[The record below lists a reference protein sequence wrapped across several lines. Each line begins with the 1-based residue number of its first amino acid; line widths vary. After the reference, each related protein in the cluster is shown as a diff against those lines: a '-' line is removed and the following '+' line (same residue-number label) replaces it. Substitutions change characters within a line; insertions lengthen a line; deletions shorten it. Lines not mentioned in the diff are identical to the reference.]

1 MAGLPVRTGGPATS
15 KDAPQ
20 IMQRHVLTAITF
32 AASLFCLTP
41 AGAQSADTLGTAL
54 TATMIWSAGTPA
66 EAGYLHAGFRRDLEL
81 AATPRSAVLHLFA
94 YTRYQLFANGEYIG
108 RGPNR
113 FQNQRPEYDSWDLR
127 LRAGRNV
134 IAVLVHRDQ
143 PSGRVMQ
150 HAPGFTARLELVQAD
165 GTKQVIAS
173 DTAWR
178 GFREAAYGPQPA
190 AWASFAENLDARHS
204 PGDWSAP
211 DFDASALPA
220 AVPVNTADAK
230 VWPALSP
237 RSIPP
242 LRETRVPFTT
252 ETKGPATVEGD
263 AFVLDKGAE
272 LLLAVP
278 RIVQAYP
285 VLDIEAEAGAKLETT
300 PLLPEGAAQQPSSY
314 ITRAGRQRWIG
325 GDTWAFNTLSLR
337 VTEGRAKV
345 RVGRLME
352 VLYPFDL
359 IGRFASSD
367 PLLDRIWAISTRS
380 LQLLSEDAYV
390 DCADRERVEWMDCDP
405 PAYDVTRVA
414 FAGPGDH
421 GQPRW
426 GDARLFA
433 AMLRRTA
440 LTQREDGMV
449 KAHTCSERWDIHAI
463 MEDRACDWVE
473 GLRKYYEA
481 TGDAAFIRELMPQLT
496 GLLDWFLARRTERGL
511 VRAREWV
518 AWDNPMTYA
527 TCEGTANNAF
537 IQRALADA
545 AWLAGQLGDEAS
557 AAKWSAAAGALFKA
571 FNEHLWNET
580 EGAYAAAYGTPELL
594 PNDRLFKQ
602 SINLKISGNLV
613 EPTLHANLFAL
624 DRGLV
629 PAARRD
635 RVVAWT
641 LAHADQIKQ
650 IMAQHFF
657 FKLLYSL
664 DDPAHDRTV
673 LNRLRTWKNMADSP
687 WQTTWEMT
695 DGGSKAHCYGMVPA
709 HTLSTYVLGVRRDA
723 PVGEKRIVIQ
733 PHLGD
738 LTHAEGSVV
747 TEFGPVVVAWK
758 RDGEHLDFTLEIPKG
773 VQAEVLL
780 PAGPAGSVTLD
791 GQAVTTKAQGR
802 WRTFATGPG
811 SHVGLSR

>member
-1 MAGLPVRTGGPATS
+1 
-15 KDAPQ
+15 
-20 IMQRHVLTAITF
+20 
-32 AASLFCLTP
+32 
-41 AGAQSADTLGTAL
+41 
-54 TATMIWSAGTPA
+54 
-66 EAGYLHAGFRRDLEL
+66 
-81 AATPRSAVLHLFA
+81 
-94 YTRYQLFANGEYIG
+94 
-108 RGPNR
+108 
-113 FQNQRPEYDSWDLR
+113 
-127 LRAGRNV
+127 
-134 IAVLVHRDQ
+134 
-143 PSGRVMQ
+143 
-150 HAPGFTARLELVQAD
+150 
-165 GTKQVIAS
+165 
-173 DTAWR
+173 
-178 GFREAAYGPQPA
+178 
-190 AWASFAENLDARHS
+190 
-204 PGDWSAP
+204 
-211 DFDASALPA
+211 
-220 AVPVNTADAK
+220 
-230 VWPALSP
+230 
-237 RSIPP
+237 
-242 LRETRVPFTT
+242 
-252 ETKGPATVEGD
+252 
-263 AFVLDKGAE
+263 
-272 LLLAVP
+272 VP
-278 RIVQAYP
+278 RIVQAYH
-285 VLDIEAEAGAKLETT
+285 VLDIEAHAGATLATT
-300 PLLPEGAAQQPSSY
+300 PLLPEGATQAPSTY
-314 ITRAGRQRWIG
+314 ITRAGPQRWTG
-325 GDTWAFNTLSLR
+325 GDTWAFKTLSVR
-337 VTEGRAKV
+337 VVEGRAKV
-345 RVGRLME
+345 RVVGLIE

-359 IGRFASSD
+359 VGRFSSSD

-405 PAYDVTRVA
+405 PAFDVTRVA
-414 FAGPGDH
+414 FAGPGER

-481 TGDAAFIRELMPQLT
+481 TGDATLIRELMPQLT

-527 TCEGTANNAF
+527 TCEGAANNAF
-537 IQRALADA
+537 IQRAFADA

-571 FNEHLWNET
+571 FNEHLWNEA

-602 SINLKISGNLV
+602 SINLKISDNLV

-641 LAHADQIKQ
+641 LTHADQIKQ

-673 LNRLRTWKNMADSP
+673 LTRLRAWKNMADSP

-723 PVGEKRIVIQ
+723 AVGEKRLIIQ

-738 LTHAEGSVV
+738 LTHAEGVVV
-747 TEFGPVVVAWK
+747 TEFGPVAVSWK
-758 RDGEHLDFTLEIPKG
+758 RDADQLAFTLELPKG

-780 PAGPAGSVTLD
+780 PAGPAGTVTLD
-791 GQAVTTKAQGR
+791 GDALKTQARGR
-802 WRTFATGPG
+802 WRTFQMDAG
-811 SHVGLSR
+811 SYAGLSR